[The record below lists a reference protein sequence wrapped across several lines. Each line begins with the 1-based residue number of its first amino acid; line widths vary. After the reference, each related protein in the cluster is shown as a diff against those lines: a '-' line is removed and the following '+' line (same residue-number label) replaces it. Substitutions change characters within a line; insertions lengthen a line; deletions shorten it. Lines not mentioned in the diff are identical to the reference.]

1 MPFEFYPTPLTLPQS
16 DERILV
22 LDMISTCVCVCVF
35 RWVLYFIGRIV
46 NVCVCWWDWK
56 PFKPSITPPSLHS
69 SYTHTHT
76 HTTSLSLIHAG
87 IPQWHLIFHHSLP
100 SIHLSFLD
108 QVSVAQDCEYLS
120 DFQGLVDLLCLHLQL
135 KVVAFRKT
143 LYIHTHIAYKT
154 SHCTQEN
161 KPFKLLTLFCSLF

>member
-1 MPFEFYPTPLTLPQS
+1 MRGYWCLTWSLH
-16 DERILV
+16 
-22 LDMISTCVCVCVF
+22 VCVCVQMSF
-35 RWVLYFIGRIV
+35 VFHRE
-46 NVCVCWWDWK
+46 NSVCVGGTENLLNHRLHLH
-56 PFKPSITPPSLHS
+56 PSTPL
-69 SYTHTHT
+69 THTHT

-108 QVSVAQDCEYLS
+108 QVSVAQVCEYLS

-135 KVVAFRKT
+135 KVVAFRKN
-143 LYIHTHIAYKT
+143 LYIHTHISDT
-154 SHCTQEN
+154 TFLCTQEN